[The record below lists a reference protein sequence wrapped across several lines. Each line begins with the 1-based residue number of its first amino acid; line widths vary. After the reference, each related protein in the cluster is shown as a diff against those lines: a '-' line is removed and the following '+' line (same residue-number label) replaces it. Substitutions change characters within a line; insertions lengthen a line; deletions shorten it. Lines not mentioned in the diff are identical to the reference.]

1 MEQQSASSGAI
12 RAPFRVQ
19 NYCQLRRRM
28 ESKRKRDI
36 LFCRKVLILKAGG
49 VGRWRPFSVAVG
61 SYVNLVPGVAQGF
74 KTQIAE
80 IGGRCAA
87 ETREKGRFR
96 VGKSEFVLGPAS
108 CGESFRVGVI
118 GFDPSAAASKL
129 GNLGVNAAVARDK
142 SAVSFRDPDGI
153 KVEIGA

>member
-1 MEQQSASSGAI
+1 
-12 RAPFRVQ
+12 
-19 NYCQLRRRM
+19 M

-80 IGGRCAA
+80 IGGRRAGDARPRHARRGDSAWENRSSCWDRHPA
-87 ETREKGRFR
+87 E
-96 VGKSEFVLGPAS
+96 
-108 CGESFRVGVI
+108 
-118 GFDPSAAASKL
+118 
-129 GNLGVNAAVARDK
+129 NLSVW
-142 SAVSFRDPDGI
+142 
-153 KVEIGA
+153 E